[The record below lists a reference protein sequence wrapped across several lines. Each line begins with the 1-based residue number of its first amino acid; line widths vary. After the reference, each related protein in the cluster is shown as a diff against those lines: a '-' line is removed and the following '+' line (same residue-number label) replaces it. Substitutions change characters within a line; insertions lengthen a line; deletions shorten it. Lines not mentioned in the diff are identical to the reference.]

1 MLIESIQFD
10 GYEISQISPYLNGA
24 IMSRIYIMSEAYSGT
39 ICQYKWNL
47 FSSDDVFAL
56 DCTGIAIA

>member
-24 IMSRIYIMSEAYSGT
+24 IMSRIYIMMSEAYSGT
-39 ICQYKWNL
+39 ICQYK
-47 FSSDDVFAL
+47 
-56 DCTGIAIA
+56 